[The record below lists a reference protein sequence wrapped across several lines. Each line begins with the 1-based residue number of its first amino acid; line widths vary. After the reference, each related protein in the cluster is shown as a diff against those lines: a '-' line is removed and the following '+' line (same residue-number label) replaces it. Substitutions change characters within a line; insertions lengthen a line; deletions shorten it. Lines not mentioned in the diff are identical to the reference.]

1 MVAGFVIGVVGF
13 FIALKIEQVAGY
25 YECRKCG
32 HRYIPTY
39 QAVVNAMHAGRT
51 RYLKCPHC
59 GQKSWSKKVI
69 NKTDE

>member
-1 MVAGFVIGVVGF
+1 MTTKECSSCKTFNPVYASF
-13 FIALKIEQVAGY
+13 
-25 YECRKCG
+25 CRKCG

-51 RYLKCPHC
+51 RYMKCPHC

-69 NKTDE
+69 NKTEE